1 MNRFAIV
8 TIIALALA
16 GGGGCASFVDTPA
29 QDLARSRWSTC
40 HRDVTGAELKS
51 VQPDGRI
58 SFWNSG
64 TSDARSML
72 ECLDQAAKTGPSL
85 PPPISEARPA
95 GSGGG
100 GGGGS
105 M

>member
-1 MNRFAIV
+1 MTRFTSVAII
-8 TIIALALA
+8 TISVI
-16 GGGGCASFVDTPA
+16 GGGGCASLADTPA
-29 QDLARSRWSTC
+29 QDLARSRWTTC
-40 HRDVTGAELKS
+40 HQDVTGAELKS

-58 SFWNSG
+58 SFWYSG

-72 ECLDQAAKTGPSL
+72 ECLQQAAKTGPSL
-85 PPPISEARPA
+85 PEPISEARPG

-100 GGGGS
+100 GGGGA